1 LQIFLLHERQ
11 FEQIEARVNNNK
23 QRLNK
28 KQESEEDFV
37 PPTTTTTTTTSSI
50 TTVTVIRNLK
60 FILGKA
66 KQEKKS

>member
-1 LQIFLLHERQ
+1 MFLLCELQ

-28 KQESEEDFV
+28 KEESKEV
-37 PPTTTTTTTTSSI
+37 LPPPPTTTSSI
-50 TTVTVIRNLK
+50 TTVTVIRILN

-66 KQEKKS
+66 KQEKKN

>member
-1 LQIFLLHERQ
+1 MFLLCELQ

-28 KQESEEDFV
+28 KEESKEV
-37 PPTTTTTTTTSSI
+37 LPPPPTTTTTSI
-50 TTVTVIRNLK
+50 TTVTVIRILK

-66 KQEKKS
+66 KQEKKN